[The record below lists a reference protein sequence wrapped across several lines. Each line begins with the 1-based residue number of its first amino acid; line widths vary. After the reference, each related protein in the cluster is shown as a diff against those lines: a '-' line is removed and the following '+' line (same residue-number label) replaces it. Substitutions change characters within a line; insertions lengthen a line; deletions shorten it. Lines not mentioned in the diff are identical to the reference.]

1 MEQNDGHTFT
11 DGEALGHNW
20 QWAIDTEATCAVAGS
35 KHEVCTRCDATRN
48 VNTAIDPTGA
58 HSYTAQ
64 TISENALQ
72 SAATCTAPATYYYSC
87 AVCGAVEQNDGHT
100 FTDGEALGHNWQWAI
115 DTEATCAVAGSKHE
129 VCTRCDATRNVNT
142 AIDPTGAHSYTAQTI
157 SENALQSAATC
168 TAPATYYYSC
178 AVCGAVEQNDSH
190 TFTSGDPI
198 AHSWSWV
205 TDTAPTCGT
214 AGVKHAECGV
224 CHAKQKEN
232 TAIDPTGSHTF
243 TTQTVNAAALKSA
256 ATCTAPA
263 TYYYSCKVC
272 GAVENNDS
280 HTFTSGAALGHAWQ
294 ETARTDANCTN
305 AGTVTYT
312 CTHDRSHVRTEAL
325 PQTDHAD
332 HNGDGYCD
340 SCGKDLWSNRCAYC
354 GQVHA
359 GFFGAIVGFFHRILA
374 LLK

>member
-1 MEQNDGHTFT
+1 M
-11 DGEALGHNW
+11 
-20 QWAIDTEATCAVAGS
+20 
-35 KHEVCTRCDATRN
+35 
-48 VNTAIDPTGA
+48 
-58 HSYTAQ
+58 
-64 TISENALQ
+64 
-72 SAATCTAPATYYYSC
+72 
-87 AVCGAVEQNDGHT
+87 
-100 FTDGEALGHNWQWAI
+100 
-115 DTEATCAVAGSKHE
+115 
-129 VCTRCDATRNVNT
+129 
-142 AIDPTGAHSYTAQTI
+142 
-157 SENALQSAATC
+157 
-168 TAPATYYYSC
+168 
-178 AVCGAVEQNDSH
+178 
-190 TFTSGDPI
+190 
-198 AHSWSWV
+198 
-205 TDTAPTCGT
+205 
-214 AGVKHAECGV
+214 KHAECGV

-272 GAVENNDS
+272 GVVENNDS
-280 HTFTSGAALGHAWQ
+280 HTFTSGKALGHAWQ
-294 ETARTDANCTN
+294 ETARMDASCTK

-312 CTHDRSHVRTEAL
+312 CTHDRSHVRTETL

-374 LLK
+374 LFK